1 MSFANR
7 ARPPDRAAPSGSEQ
21 QPPQFHRAH
30 LSPIAII
37 DLAIDGTVTSWDK
50 GAEHLFA
57 IASDRATGASILGVL
72 PHLALDHLPYLL
84 EKACNGERGGPIEST
99 RRDASDMT
107 TVSISSAP
115 ILDGAGAV
123 AGVALLARD
132 ITAHASE
139 REHHALIVQDLSHRV
154 KNTMAIVQAIAMQ
167 VFDTRPSSQTV
178 RAEFLTRLAALSRSH
193 TLLQEADWR
202 GSLLHDVLT
211 AQVAP
216 HCAGASDRCSLQ
228 GPVVHLT
235 PEAALALGMAV
246 HELAANAAKYGAF
259 SVADGAVEIGWRF
272 TELDGQRCLALSWRE
287 SGGPP
292 VKAPRRRGLGSQL
305 IERGLAY
312 ELGGQAH
319 LDFDPAGVRYCLTAP
334 LAAMEAPS

>member
-1 MSFANR
+1 MSFANH
-7 ARPPDRAAPSGSEQ
+7 ARPQDCASPSGER
-21 QPPQFHRAH
+21 QPPRFHSAH

-50 GAEHLFA
+50 RAEDLFA
-57 IASDRATGASILGVL
+57 LASDRAIGASIFAIL
-72 PHLALDHLPYLL
+72 PHLATDHLPYLL
-84 EKACNGERGGPIEST
+84 EKACNGERGDPIEST

-132 ITAHASE
+132 ISAHARD

-154 KNTMAIVQAIAMQ
+154 KNTMAIVQAIAVQ
-167 VFDTRPSSQTV
+167 VFDTRPSSETV

-193 TLLQEADWR
+193 TLLQDADWR

-216 HCAGASDRCSLQ
+216 HCAGAPDRCSLQ
-228 GPVVHLT
+228 GPVVHLK

-272 TELDGQRCLALSWRE
+272 TERNAQRWLALSWRE

-292 VKAPRRRGLGSQL
+292 VQAPRRRGLGSQL
-305 IERGLAY
+305 IERGLPY
-312 ELGGQAH
+312 ELGGEAR
-319 LDFDPAGVRYCLTAP
+319 LDFDVSGVRYCLTAP
-334 LAAMEAPS
+334 LAAMEAQS